1 MILLTNPEKSRE
13 YLIVVQEEANCI
25 NIHLLDDVIF
35 SFPQNQA
42 TWVVTEMGTNA
53 IFKWITDASKCM
65 CVYTVDSLTTV
76 LSCIEGYVKCA

>member
-53 IFKWITDASKCM
+53 ISK
-65 CVYTVDSLTTV
+65 
-76 LSCIEGYVKCA
+76 